1 MPGTQEL
8 VGLLFVIFLVW
19 FLLKLVKVAVRL
31 IFLMITS
38 LMIVGA
44 LYWLFAR

>member
-8 VGLLFVIFLVW
+8 VGLIVVIFAVW
-19 FLLKLVKVAVRL
+19 FLLKLAKLAVRL
-31 IFLMITS
+31 IFLMIAAV
-38 LMIVGA
+38 MVVGA

>member
-8 VGLLFVIFLVW
+8 VGLLFVIFAVW
-19 FLLKLVKVAVRL
+19 FLLKLAKLAVRL
-31 IFLMITS
+31 IFLMIAAV
-38 LMIVGA
+38 MVVGA

>member
-8 VGLLFVIFLVW
+8 VGLLFIIFGVW

-31 IFLMITS
+31 IFLMITVV
-38 LMIVGA
+38 MVVGA